1 MGGVVG
7 DFAAAERL
15 SRQFSQL
22 TTSAWKRAFVQNIAE
37 EYRDFMTD
45 CFRRSES
52 PYGDRWAPL
61 KFRSSANGRGQKP
74 LLNSGIM
81 RGAVTPIN
89 VTTTGFKVSVGV
101 KYATTHQY
109 GATIRPKKAKALRF
123 QGVSFKQRG
132 RGTRRQGA
140 SRKGGALVFV
150 KKVVIPARP
159 FAPLNGMPSE
169 LNSRAIEASDDF
181 MREHFEG

>member
-7 DFAAAERL
+7 DFGKARKL
-15 SRQFSQL
+15 SAQFKRL
-22 TTSAWKRAFVQNIAE
+22 TTASWKKAFVQNLAE
-37 EYRDFMTD
+37 EYRDFMTY
-45 CFRRSES
+45 CFRRGES

-81 RGAVTPIN
+81 RGAVTPIG
-89 VTTTGFKVSVGV
+89 VSATGFKVSVGV

-123 QGVSFKQRG
+123 QGVSFKQGG
-132 RGTRRQGA
+132 RGTRRQSA
-140 SRKGGALVFV
+140 SRQGGGFVFV

-159 FAPLNGMPSE
+159 FAPLNGMPAE
-169 LNSRAIEASDDF
+169 LDARALEAADDF
-181 MREHFEG
+181 MRAHFGS